1 MNEINY
7 TPIDLDN
14 VNDAPQTPK
23 LFDYART
30 HKPLVFMV
38 SSLTVLTVLVLG
50 IFVFSTVRERQIAR
64 GIAPRDAQTTKVNA
78 PEVRSAEDSRINLS
92 PVASA
97 SATLTRPPTRTPTTT
112 RTPTP
117 SLIRPPTHTPTI
129 APSSTSTPVPE
140 PTATYTPAPPTST
153 ATPTHTST
161 PTHTITPTLTDLPV
175 SVTETPTSTPT
186 P

>member
-7 TPIDLDN
+7 TPIDVDS
-14 VNDAPQTPK
+14 VSDFVQTPK
-23 LFDYART
+23 LLDYART

-78 PEVRSAEDSRINLS
+78 PEVRSAEDSRTTLS

-129 APSSTSTPVPE
+129 VPPSTSTPVPE
-140 PTATYTPAPPTST
+140 PTATYTPVPPTAT
-153 ATPTHTST
+153 FTPTYTHT
-161 PTHTITPTLTDLPV
+161 PTPTDSPIIVTEP
-175 SVTETPTSTPT
+175 TETPTSTPT